1 MKQRNH
7 WQGKRIKK
15 GILLLI
21 MISLVLA
28 QAGCVK
34 IERAGGKDAQEG
46 NARESDS
53 QGNNNAKGQAANA
66 LKARAQD
73 DFYAYVNGEALSKT
87 KLSYGKAFG
96 GPIQEMDEA
105 IKEEIYAAVIAVGHS
120 EVEYPEGSAQALVR
134 AVWRQYLEYLDEK
147 ETRTGKN
154 EGIGEKA
161 DTEKNEDAREK
172 AGVGKSEGVA
182 AKAGTEKHGE
192 ADANNPVENAL
203 ARIRDA
209 ASATALLEVIGDL
222 EEEIGW
228 MPFFRI
234 SVSKDY
240 YVAGENA
247 LYLEQKLETCG
258 ISFEEILEEDGPRKQ
273 LLDMAIDALVSCGD
287 VPEKAR
293 EKAKTFVYLILDVC
307 MATDLSLQYES
318 DLLGCYQFVKE
329 EEMTGILGGLDVNV
343 IERLN
348 GMTKPNPYGGFY
360 VADDT
365 QLTALGKCFCEDNL
379 DALKTWMTCELLC
392 TYRTFLVEEHPFL
405 KLYESGSFD
414 ENERLAAQYVN
425 GILAEQVSVLYEE
438 AYYTQ
443 EMDAFLDRLFG
454 DVKES
459 YRELIGDAQWL
470 SAKTRQ
476 GLLQK
481 LENLRFQ
488 KPGGASVPMI
498 RVSDALGSTAL
509 ETACHLKRIRR
520 QQELEGIGKPKDENA
535 LLMPMQEM
543 NACYSPDNVF
553 TVSVAILHA
562 PYFDPKASYEANLG
576 GIGMVMAHEI
586 GHAFDSNGFKFT
598 AKGEYDPD
606 WISETDREVL
616 REREIQMTEYFDACV
631 IMDVYH
637 VDGTLTLGENFADKG
652 AMECMMNV
660 VKGKKERESLFEN
673 YAKIW
678 CLWKEDAAGIDQ
690 LLKDEHSP
698 ERVRVNA
705 VLSATNAFYEI
716 YEVKEG
722 DGMYVAPE
730 RRAYRWGSY

>member
-1 MKQRNH
+1 MKRRNH
-7 WQGKRIKK
+7 WQGKKVGK

-34 IERAGGKDAQEG
+34 VERVSGKDAQESGAGGSDARG
-46 NARESDS
+46 N
-53 QGNNNAKGQAANA
+53 GGVKGQAANA

-73 DFYAYVNGEALSKT
+73 DYYAYVNGETLSKT
-87 KLSYGKAFG
+87 KLAYGKSFG

-105 IKEEIYAAVIAVGHS
+105 ITEEIYAAVIAVGRS
-120 EVEYPEGSAQALVR
+120 EETYPESSAQALVR
-134 AVWRQYLEYLDEK
+134 AVWRQYLEYLEEK
-147 ETRTGKN
+147 AARTVKN
-154 EGIGEKA
+154 ENANVKQ
-161 DTEKNEDAREK
+161 
-172 AGVGKSEGVA
+172 
-182 AKAGTEKHGE
+182 
-192 ADANNPVENAL
+192 NNPVENAL
-203 ARIRDA
+203 ARIQGA
-209 ASATALLEVIGDL
+209 ASVEALLELIGEL

-228 MPFFRI
+228 MPFFQI

-240 YVAGENA
+240 YKAGENA
-247 LYLEQKLETCG
+247 LYMDQKLETCG
-258 ISFEEILEEDGPRKQ
+258 VSFEEILEEDEPRKQ
-273 LLDMAIDALVSCGD
+273 LLGQAVDALVSCGET
-287 VPEKAR
+287 PEDAR
-293 EKAKTFVYLILDVC
+293 EKAKAFVYLILDVC

-318 DLLGCYQFVKE
+318 DLLNCYGFVKE
-329 EEMTGILGGLDVNV
+329 EEMTGILGGLDVSV
-343 IERLN
+343 MERLN
-348 GMTKPNPYGGFY
+348 GMTEPNPYGGFY
-360 VADDT
+360 VADAA
-365 QLTALGKCFCEDNL
+365 QLTALGKCFREENL

-392 TYRTFLVEEHPFL
+392 SYRTFLVEEHPFL

-425 GILAEQVSVLYEE
+425 EVLSEQVSVLYEE
-438 AYYTQ
+438 AYYTE
-443 EMDAFLDRLFG
+443 EMDAFLDQLFG
-454 DVKES
+454 DVRAS
-459 YRELIGDAQWL
+459 YRELIGGADWL
-470 SAKTRQ
+470 SAQTRQ

-488 KPGGASVPMI
+488 KPGDASIPEI
-498 RVSDALGSTAL
+498 RVSDALGTTAL
-509 ETACHLKRIRR
+509 ETACRLNRIRHQR
-520 QQELEGIGKPKDENA
+520 ELEKIGKLKDENA
-535 LLMPMQEM
+535 LLMSMQTM

-562 PYFDPKASYEANLG
+562 PYFDPKASYETNLG

-586 GHAFDSNGFKFT
+586 GHAFDSNGIKFT

-606 WISETDREVL
+606 WISDADREVL
-616 REREIQMTEYFDACV
+616 KERENLMIEYFDGYV

-652 AMECMMNV
+652 AMECLMNL
-660 VKGKKERESLFEN
+660 VKGKKERENLFEN

-690 LLKDEHSP
+690 LLQDEHSP
-698 ERVRVNA
+698 ECVRVNA
-705 VLSATNAFYEI
+705 VLAATNAFYEV